1 MTDYYSSSYR
11 RHRMTREELVEHFR
25 TSTVPPEEVWE
36 YADEAMEIVYS
47 ILPLYTEEITDY
59 DSLLQGKTAIALG
72 FSNNE
77 KRYLKRNI
85 DKHGGKFRFT
95 KNGKENFFIV
105 HSNTWLY
112 DMLYALGKAR
122 EEGAIIVDYD
132 HFVSNFEEVF
142 SDEEEERRK
151 TQEREAEAAKPKN
164 GPIYKACSE
173 EDLACIP
180 NSPLNEI
187 SLEDDVF
194 HVIGKIDYSYWD
206 SKKLDYY
213 SVNNQNAVYKYIDE
227 KGGRAIKKDSD
238 NITCIVYGKEPAE
251 DAIKSY
257 LDRAKFIDADS
268 FLDWLFQQ
276 TAINKKC
283 REFGEKYKS
292 YEDPILRPY
301 QQEIKERIFKKWN
314 SYFNI
319 MLQLPTG
326 AGKTVLFTSIINDL
340 NKIKETKILI
350 LAHRKELIDQI
361 STHLTKYNIEHG
373 LITSG
378 RVRHLE
384 YNVQVASI
392 QTITHKDNQDVIN
405 EIAPKFIIIDEAHHS
420 LAKTYTTFWKKC
432 QDTWKLGVTATPY
445 RLNRKPLKGYY
456 DKLIMSY
463 DIEKFISL
471 GYLAEYTLYVDNP
484 NSDLSKAIDA
494 IKERS
499 STGDYKTS
507 DLLDAL
513 NVQEHIQKLVLC
525 YLQYVNGKKGIV
537 YAVSKEHAYN
547 ICQAYQ
553 KIGVAAEYV
562 DSETNKTT
570 RQDIIERFRKGEI
583 TVMVNVNIFS
593 EGFDCPD
600 IEFIQL
606 ARPTW
611 SLALYLQQV
620 GRGMRISSNKEQTI
634 ILDNAALYTR
644 FSFPSSPRGWEGYFE
659 GNKLMWELDWDED
672 DKYNRI
678 QKLSFNKED
687 LMIKVTRQQI
697 ATTDVVIDEQ
707 NKNDEILTGSE
718 IFKQNQQRLL
728 DEKEAEERR
737 LAEEIAAEKRL
748 EMARIEE
755 EEKRKARQQRE
766 LEEKARR
773 LELQEL
779 QKAAE
784 RERKIQRQKEEFE
797 ARKEQL
803 RKEKEE
809 AERRRQERL
818 LIEEQEERERNRQK
832 WLKVIGLS
840 ILFIAIIVFLYYT
853 GLLLLVALLGLIA
866 GFAKK

>member
-1 MTDYYSSSYR
+1 MTDYYSSPYR
-11 RHRMTREELVEHFR
+11 QHRMTREELVEHFR

-36 YADEAMEIVYS
+36 YADEAMEIVFS
-47 ILPLYTEEITDY
+47 ILPLYTEEIIDY
-59 DSLLQGKTAIALG
+59 DSLLQGKIAIAFG

-85 DKHGGKFRFT
+85 VKHGGKFRFT
-95 KNGKENFFIV
+95 KNGEENFFIV

-122 EEGAIIVDYD
+122 EDGAIIIDYD
-132 HFVSNFEEVF
+132 HLVSKFEEVF

-151 TQEREAEAAKPKN
+151 TRERETEAAKPKN

-206 SKKLDYY
+206 NKKFEYY

-227 KGGRAIKKDSD
+227 KGGRAIKKDSE

-251 DAIKSY
+251 DAIKNY
-257 LDRAKFIDADS
+257 LDKAKYIDADS

-292 YEDPILRPY
+292 YDDPILRPY

-463 DIEKFISL
+463 DIEKFINL

-499 STGDYKTS
+499 TTGDYKTS

-513 NVQEHIQKLVLC
+513 NVQEHIQ
-525 YLQYVNGKKGIV
+525 
-537 YAVSKEHAYN
+537 
-547 ICQAYQ
+547 
-553 KIGVAAEYV
+553 YV

-570 RQDIIERFRKGEI
+570 RQDIIERFKKGEV

-644 FSFPSSPRGWEGYFE
+644 FSFPSSRRGWEGYFE
-659 GNKLMWELDWDED
+659 GDKLMWDLDWDED

-678 QKLSFNKED
+678 QKISSNKED
-687 LMIKVTRQQI
+687 LMIKVTRQRF
-697 ATTDVVIDEQ
+697 ATTDEVKVEQ
-707 NKNDEILTGSE
+707 DKNDEILTGSQ
-718 IFKQNQQRLL
+718 IYKQNQQRLL

-748 EMARIEE
+748 EKARIEE

-773 LELQEL
+773 LELQEV

-784 RERKIQRQKEEFE
+784 KEKKIQRQKEEFE

-803 RKEKEE
+803 RKEKEA

-818 LIEEQEERERNRQK
+818 LIEEQEERERNRKK

-840 ILFIAIIVFLYYT
+840 ILFIAFIAFLYYS
-853 GLLLLVALLGLIA
+853 GLLILVALLGLIA